1 MSYRKATIKAAAATK
16 PPPMEA
22 PSLEAAPVKAGR
34 PVEVAERTKL
44 ADVLVAVPFE
54 KVPRLVVTPELA
66 SALDLDLLSL
76 DPVGNATAV
85 VAATNAATPVD
96 PDSVTVE
103 KTTWGTVRMVEMMT
117 VVDDPT
123 IVRPS
128 LTPAVAVAA
137 WTMVVA

>member
-1 MSYRKATIKAAAATK
+1 MSYRKATIKAAAATR

-34 PVEVAERTKL
+34 PVEVAERLKL
-44 ADVLVAVPFE
+44 AVVLVAVLFE
-54 KVPRLVVTPELA
+54 KVPMLVVTPEPA
-66 SALDLDLLSL
+66 SAPDPDPLSL
-76 DPVGNATAV
+76 DPV
-85 VAATNAATPVD
+85 AAAAAGTNAATPVE
-96 PDSVTVE
+96 PASVTVE

-117 VVDDPT
+117 VVEDPAM
-123 IVRPS
+123 VRPS